1 MKGGAEMQLR
11 EVMSRDVEVIG
22 PDATLAEAAQRMRD
36 GDFGMLPVGEND
48 RMIGAITDRDMVVRC
63 LAEGLDPKTAKVR
76 EAMSEGIDWCFE
88 DDDVAAAA
96 EKMRGQQ
103 IRRLP
108 VVSRDKRLVGIVALG
123 DLATE
128 QATKRHAGAV
138 LSGVS
143 QGAHH

>member
-1 MKGGAEMQLR
+1 MQLR
-11 EVMSRDVEVIG
+11 DVMSTNVKVIS
-22 PDATLAEAAQRMRD
+22 PDASLLEAARQMRD

-48 RMIGAITDRDMVVRC
+48 KMIGAITDRDMVVRC
-63 LAEGLDPKTAKVR
+63 LAEGCDPKQTKVR
-76 EAMSEGIDWCFE
+76 EAMSEGVDWCFE
-88 DDDVAAAA
+88 DDDVASAAR
-96 EKMRGQQ
+96 KMHDRQ

-108 VVSRDKRLVGIVALG
+108 IVSRDKRLVGIVALG

-128 QATKRHAGAV
+128 QPTKRHAGAA